1 MSDIRFQ
8 QLKERTYT
16 DFLNAGLQLI
26 LDKGYDAVTITE
38 IAQLADYGRS
48 TFYLHFD
55 DKEDLVWALL
65 KNHMT
70 QLDEQIL
77 ALVAPLESP
86 IREWV
91 AWQAIFA
98 AIDVARP
105 FFVQMEGELSRRLRQ
120 WQKDRLIDTFERQ
133 LQEGYYSLLID
144 VPPVIG
150 ARFIVGALLEILEY
164 WLYHPEQGNAEVMA
178 GHMFR
183 LVFRQEP
190 PQVAV
195 PQLQLPR

>member
-26 LDKGYDAVTITE
+26 LEKGYDAVTITG

-77 ALVAPLESP
+77 ALVAELESP
-86 IREWV
+86 VREWV

-105 FFVQMEGELSRRLRQ
+105 FFVQMDGELSRRLRQ

-133 LQEGYYSLLID
+133 LREGYYSLLID
-144 VPPVIG
+144 VPPAIG
-150 ARFIVGALLEILEY
+150 ARFIVGALLEILDY
-164 WLYHPEQGNAEVMA
+164 WLYHPEQGNPEAMA

-183 LVFRQEP
+183 LVFRREP
-190 PQVAV
+190 PQDAV
-195 PQLQLPR
+195 PQLQLVP